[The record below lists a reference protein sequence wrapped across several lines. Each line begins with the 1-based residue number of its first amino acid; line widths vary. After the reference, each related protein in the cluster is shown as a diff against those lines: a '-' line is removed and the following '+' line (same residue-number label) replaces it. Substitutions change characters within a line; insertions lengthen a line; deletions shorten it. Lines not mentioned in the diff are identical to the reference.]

1 MEVEIIMAKNEI
13 PRSKTLGENLAIKA
27 RRKRIILSTAGV
39 LVVAGIVTSFITV
52 RQIQEKDRIAR
63 AKNAVVLLDTNMLIG
78 EPDFPDDGDWDGDGV
93 TNKNEVSQKTNIQ
106 SEDTD
111 GDGISDGDELLIG
124 TDPLKNDTDGD
135 TLLDGYELMVG
146 LNPRNSLTNDGLMD
160 SQTEVN
166 VTREE
171 GQITV
176 DLKGNANICN
186 TTVEE
191 LELFGIAV
199 NGSIVS
205 KAYDIYGE
213 YPFRSATVTFKLDT
227 EKIENMGYKAED
239 LTVLSF
245 DSSTLK
251 YEKVDSRVDTQN
263 NTISADISSFT
274 TYVVGVEKTA
284 NQEATTRIAFLVDDS
299 GSMYSK
305 EFVENGFKTP
315 ENDVKFKRIDFANS
329 LIGMIEDNVEIMISK
344 YTAQYTKLVS
354 FTTDKKSASAALDK
368 IKNETL
374 SQKNFDGTYSQK
386 ALESCMADFTQS
398 ADSSY
403 RNILVMLTDGQSDEV
418 NPKTAQQLASLAKK
432 KNIIILTIGLGKD
445 VDREWLQEMASE
457 TGGKYFTASD
467 ANALSEVYN
476 QIVTALN
483 YDIVNYNDTADS
495 VRGYSLYN
503 TNFTPAANGFTFKNF
518 RTTTTRNMDF
528 GMALMA
534 RDWYLGNLK
543 MSLSSIDPKDDA
555 KDKVSADGYDLS
567 GTAFAEKYNSNTP
580 LSKIT
585 LSVLGSKFA
594 SVSDYLD
601 YDSSGS
607 VLQVEPS
614 VKKEAEDS
622 GWKTIEY
629 ETSGLD
635 EWTKVE
641 FLALDIANSADK
653 IAKAYSK
660 DELEF
665 LKALYHYNALQWDD
679 SSDEYNLIGGSE
691 GFERLQKQLSKG
703 VPVVT
708 IIDGSH
714 AVNAIGLIQ
723 DSDNHNEYVLQI
735 YDSNYPN
742 DIQKIYINKNIGGVF
757 DITGDSAAF
766 KDTKFTFNAT
776 YEGKQ
781 VGLSFTDVEAH

>member
-1 MEVEIIMAKNEI
+1 MAKNQI
-13 PRSKTLGENLAIKA
+13 PRSKSLGENLAIKA
-27 RRKRIILSTAGV
+27 RRKRIILSAAAVIVAG
-39 LVVAGIVTSFITV
+39 GIVTSFITV
-52 RQIQEKDRIAR
+52 KKNQEQDRIAR
-63 AKNAVVLLDTNMLIG
+63 AKNAVALLDTNTLIG

-93 TNKNEVSQKTNIQ
+93 TNKNEASQKTNIQ

-111 GDGISDGDELLIG
+111 GDGISDGDELALG
-124 TDPLKNDTDGD
+124 TDPLKDDTDGD
-135 TLLDGYELMVG
+135 TLLDGYEIMVG
-146 LNPRNSLTNDGLMD
+146 LNPRSSATTDGKSD
-160 SQTEVN
+160 SQQEVN
-166 VTREE
+166 VTRSE

-205 KAYDIYGE
+205 KAYDVYGE
-213 YPFRSATVTFKLDT
+213 YNFKSATVTFKLDT
-227 EKIENMGYKAED
+227 EKIQNLGLKPED

-251 YEKVDSRVDTQN
+251 YEKVDSTVNTAD
-263 NTISADISSFT
+263 NTISADIDKFT

-284 NQEATTRIAFLVDDS
+284 NQQATTRIAFLVDDS

-305 EFVENGFKTP
+305 SFVQDTFTTP
-315 ENDVKFKRIDFANS
+315 ENDVDFKRIEFANS
-329 LIGMIEDNVEIMISK
+329 LIDMIEDNVEIMISK
-344 YTAQYTKLVS
+344 YTADYTNLVP
-354 FTTDKKSASAALDK
+354 FTTDKSKASAALDR
-368 IKNETL
+368 IKNE
-374 SQKNFDGTYSQK
+374 SFGEKNFTGTYSQK
-386 ALESCMADFTQS
+386 ALESCLAEFTQS

-403 RNILVMLTDGQSDEV
+403 RNIVVMLTDGQSDEV
-418 NPKTAQQLASLAKK
+418 SPKTAQQLAALAKK
-432 KNIIILTIGLGKD
+432 KNIIILTIGLGKS

-467 ANALSEVYN
+467 ANALGDVYK
-476 QIVTALN
+476 QIETALN
-483 YDIVNYNDTADS
+483 YDIVNYNDTTDS
-495 VRGYSLYN
+495 VRGYSLFN
-503 TNFTPAANGFTFKNF
+503 TNFTPDANGFAFKNF

-534 RDWYLGNLK
+534 RDWYLGNVK
-543 MSLSSIDPKDDA
+543 MSLPDVDPKDDA
-555 KDKVSADGYDLS
+555 KDKVSAEGYDLS
-567 GTAFAEKYNSNTP
+567 GTKYADKYNSNDP

-585 LSVLGSKFA
+585 VSALSSKFA
-594 SVSDYLD
+594 NVSEYLD

-614 VKKEAEDS
+614 VKSDAEDS
-622 GWKTIEY
+622 GWKAIEY
-629 ETSGLD
+629 EIEGL
-635 EWTKVE
+635 EWPKVE
-641 FLALDIANSADK
+641 FLALDIAKGAEK

-665 LKALYHYNALQWDD
+665 LKALYHYNAMQWDD
-679 SSDEYNLIGGSE
+679 SKDEYNLIGGSE
-691 GFERLQKQLSKG
+691 GFERLQQQLSKG

-708 IIDGSH
+708 IIDNSH

-735 YDSNYPN
+735 YDSNFPN
-742 DIQKIYINKNIGGVF
+742 DIQKIYITKNLGGVF
-757 DITGDSAAF
+757 DISGDNAAF

>member
-1 MEVEIIMAKNEI
+1 MAKNQI
-13 PRSKTLGENLAIKA
+13 PMSKTLTQNMAAKA
-27 RRKRIILSTAGV
+27 RKKKIIISTGAFV
-39 LVVAGIVTSFITV
+39 IVAGIIVSIITV
-52 RQIQEKDRIAR
+52 KQNNERDRIER

-93 TNKNEVSQKTNIQ
+93 TNKNEVSEKTNIQ

-111 GDGISDGDELLIG
+111 GDGISDGDELAVG

-135 TLLDGYELMVG
+135 SLLDGYELMVG
-146 LNPRNSLTNDGLMD
+146 LNPRSSSTNGEND
-160 SQTEVN
+160 SQKDVTI
-166 VTREE
+166 TREV
-171 GQITV
+171 GQISV
-176 DLKGNANICN
+176 ELRGNANICN

-213 YPFRSATVTFKLDT
+213 YPFKSATVTFELDR
-227 EKIENMGYKAED
+227 EKITNMGYKPED

-251 YEKVDSRVDTQN
+251 YEKVDSKYNSKDY
-263 NTISADISSFT
+263 TISADITKFT

-305 EFVENGFKTP
+305 DFVQNGFTTP

-329 LIGMIEDNVEIMISK
+329 LIGMIEDNVEIMICK
-344 YTAQYTKLVS
+344 YTAQYTRLVP
-354 FTTDKKSASAALDK
+354 FTTDKKSASSALDK
-368 IKNETL
+368 IKNESL
-374 SQKNFDGTYSQK
+374 AEKNFNGTYSQK
-386 ALESCMADFTQS
+386 ALENCMAEFTRNGS
-398 ADSSY
+398 GSY

-418 NPKTAQQLASLAKK
+418 NPKTAQQLAALAKK
-432 KNIIILTIGLGKD
+432 KNIIILTVGLGKS

-467 ANALSEVYN
+467 ATALNDVYN

-483 YDIVNYNDTADS
+483 YDIVNYNDTTDS

-503 TNFTPAANGFTFKNF
+503 TNFAPSVNGFTFKNF

-534 RDWYLGNLK
+534 RDWYLGNL
-543 MSLSSIDPKDDA
+543 SLSMPGIDPKDEA
-555 KDKVSADGYDLS
+555 KDKVSTDGYDLT
-567 GTAFAEKYNSNTP
+567 GTKAAAKYNSNDP
-580 LSKIT
+580 LSKVTI
-585 LSVLGSKFA
+585 SALGSKFA
-594 SVSDYLD
+594 DVSEYLD
-601 YDSSGS
+601 YDSDGT

-614 VKKEAEDS
+614 VKQDAEAS
-622 GWKTIEY
+622 GWKAIEY
-629 ETSGLD
+629 DTEGLD
-635 EWTKVE
+635 DWKKVE
-641 FLALDIANSADK
+641 FLALDIANGADK

-660 DELEF
+660 DDMEL
-665 LKALYHYNALQWDD
+665 LKALYHYNAMQWDD
-679 SSDEYNLIGGSE
+679 SKDEYNLVGGSE
-691 GFERLQKQLSKG
+691 GFERLQDQLSKG
-703 VPVVT
+703 IPVVT
-708 IIDGSH
+708 MIDNSH

-742 DIQKIYINKNIGGVF
+742 DIQKIYITKNLGGEF
-757 DITGDSAAF
+757 DISGDTATF
-766 KDTKFTFNAT
+766 KGTKFTFNAT

-781 VGLSFTDVEAH
+781 VGLSFTDVKVH

>member
-1 MEVEIIMAKNEI
+1 MAKNQI
-13 PRSKTLGENLAIKA
+13 PVSKTLTQNMAAKA
-27 RRKRIILSTAGV
+27 RKKKIILSTAALV
-39 LVVAGIVTSFITV
+39 VVAGIIVSIVTV
-52 RQIQEKDRIAR
+52 KQNRERDRIEK
-63 AKNAVVLLDTNMLIG
+63 AKNAVLLLETNMLIG

-93 TNKNEVSQKTNIQ
+93 TNKNEVSEKTNIQ

-111 GDGISDGDELLIG
+111 GDGISDGDELAVG
-124 TDPLKNDTDGD
+124 TDPLKNDTDND

-146 LNPRNSLTNDGLMD
+146 LNPRSSSTDGEND
-160 SQTEVN
+160 SQKEVTIERK
-166 VTREE
+166 V

-176 DLKGNANICN
+176 ELKGNANICN

-205 KAYDIYGE
+205 KAYDIYAE
-213 YPFRSATVTFKLDT
+213 YPFKNAKVTFDLDE
-227 EKIENMGYKAED
+227 EKIKNMGYKPED

-245 DSSTLK
+245 DSQSLK
-251 YEKVDSRVDTQN
+251 YDKVDSTYDKAN
-263 NTISADISSFT
+263 NTISAEITKFT

-305 EFVENGFKTP
+305 KFVQNGFTTP
-315 ENDVKFKRIDFANS
+315 ENDVDFKRIDFANS

-344 YTAQYTKLVS
+344 YTAQYTRLVP
-354 FTTDKKSASAALDK
+354 FTTDKKSASAALEK

-374 SQKNFDGTYSQK
+374 YEKNFNGTYSQQ
-386 ALESCMADFTQS
+386 AIERCIAEFAQS
-398 ADSSY
+398 GNGSY
-403 RNILVMLTDGQSDEV
+403 RNMLVMLTDGQSDEV
-418 NPKTAQQLASLAKK
+418 NPKTAKQLAALAKK
-432 KNIIILTIGLGKD
+432 KNIIILTVGLGKD

-467 ANALSEVYN
+467 ASSLNDVYD

-483 YDIVNYNDTADS
+483 YDIVNYNDTTDS

-503 TNFTPAANGFTFKNF
+503 TNFAPSVNGFTFKNF

-534 RDWYLGNLK
+534 RDWYIGNLR
-543 MSLSSIDPKDDA
+543 LSMPGVDPKDDS
-555 KDKVSADGYDLS
+555 KDKVSTDGYDLT
-567 GTAFAEKYNSNTP
+567 GTKAANKYNSNDP
-580 LSKIT
+580 LSKVTI
-585 LSVLGSKFA
+585 SALGSKFA
-594 SVSDYLD
+594 DVSEYLD
-601 YDSSGS
+601 YESDGS

-614 VKKEAEDS
+614 VKNDAEDS
-622 GWKTIEY
+622 GWKAIEY
-629 ETSGLD
+629 ETEGL
-635 EWTKVE
+635 EWSKVE
-641 FLALDIANSADK
+641 FLALDIANGADK

-660 DELEF
+660 DDLEM
-665 LKALYHYNALQWDD
+665 LKALYHYNAMQWDD
-679 SSDEYNLIGGSE
+679 KNDEYNLVGGSE
-691 GFERLQKQLSKG
+691 GFERLQAQLSKG

-708 IIDGSH
+708 MIDNSH

-742 DIQKIYINKNIGGVF
+742 DIQKIYITKNIGGVF
-757 DITGDSAAF
+757 DISGDTATF

-781 VGLSFTDVEAH
+781 VGLSFTDVKVH